1 MTTPLPAGVNAASPF
16 DRRSFL
22 AAAASFTVFGAK
34 TAACAPAIIDFAAQ
48 LPPALRAAVAA
59 GRRGIDVTVYLRRLL
74 AESPGRRIVFAPG
87 RYGFDSGI
95 LGEEGLRLRS
105 GTVLA
110 GVSPDQAVFEV
121 LGNTSHRFLVA
132 NDSSDVAVEGLGLIG
147 SGFSR
152 GDTDGSALL
161 ALHTAASSAAMER
174 IRVSRCRLENFRAP
188 YWIHIANL
196 NPRGSAIRD
205 IALEDIAAISRPG
218 NSIDPADIGRH
229 AAVIFIDGAAGPV
242 SDIRI
247 ARFDAEASHI
257 KCGIGLFRRV
267 SRARLSDIRIAN
279 AGRVG
284 ARDNSGGYAILAYD
298 SIGGMADIVIER
310 ATLSSPRSCGVY
322 VADGRAVSVLQSRI
336 SGQTDI
342 RSDTLPKA
350 AIAFN
355 GTSAP
360 VVEGCT
366 FADNVCDIFAF
377 APHSNA
383 PFSARFVNLSSTGS
397 SRASIICSWSGGAG
411 QREWCD
417 LTISGCAIE
426 SNGTG
431 IALRNSPARYIS
443 NVLIDSCTITAP
455 HGIDLFY
462 DSGSPA
468 TGYVVRNCTINAR
481 KSALVAR
488 SFEGSLSIEGG
499 QFVAT
504 GPEAAGLVL
513 QGSPRTAVSS
523 VRFKGYATRQLAVA
537 ADRQPAVAGIA
548 FDR

>member
-1 MTTPLPAGVNAASPF
+1 MTPF
-16 DRRSFL
+16 
-22 AAAASFTVFGAK
+22 
-34 TAACAPAIIDFAAQ
+34 
-48 LPPALRAAVAA
+48 
-59 GRRGIDVTVYLRRLL
+59 LRRVL
-74 AESPGRRIVFAPG
+74 ATGTGRQIVFAPG
-87 RYGFDSGI
+87 RYGFDSRI
-95 LGEEGLRLRS
+95 LGEEGLVLRNATALV
-105 GTVLA
+105 GA
-110 GVSPDQAVFEV
+110 GPDQTVFEV

-132 NDSSDVAVEGLGLIG
+132 NDSSDITLEGLGLIG
-147 SGFSR
+147 SGHSQ

-161 ALHTAASSAAMER
+161 ALHTAQATSAMER
-174 IRVSRCRLENFRAP
+174 IRVARCRLQNFRAP

-196 NPRGSAIRD
+196 NPRGWAVRD
-205 IALEDIAAISRPG
+205 ISIEALTAVSMPG

-229 AAVIFIDGAAGPV
+229 AAVVFIDGAAGPI
-242 SDIRI
+242 SEIAISGLDI
-247 ARFDAEASHI
+247 EAAHI
-257 KCGIGLFRRV
+257 KCGIGLFRSV
-267 SRARLSDIRIAN
+267 SSARISDVRIVN
-279 AGRVG
+279 AGRFG
-284 ARDNSGGYAILAYD
+284 AQDNSGGYAILAYD
-298 SIGGMADIVIER
+298 SRGGMADIVIER
-310 ATLSSPRSCGVY
+310 ATITAPRSCGIY
-322 VADGRAVSVLQSRI
+322 VAAGSRVSVLQSTI

-397 SRASIICSWSGGAG
+397 SRASIICSWSGGTG
-411 QREWCD
+411 QREWRD

-455 HGIDLFY
+455 YGIDLFY